1 MTSTS
6 RQFQTATDGGSSS
19 SLSLFL
25 AASASFAAASEA
37 FEASVDFAPSAAGAA
52 GFAGSPIFSCH
63 FARPRKTRS
72 EEHTAELQSQSNIVC
87 RLLLEKKKRFRS
99 RRP

>member
-52 GFAGSPIFSCH
+52 GFVGSPVLSLHLGRARETPPPSRAHFGLWKETKRWAGGNFS
-63 FARPRKTRS
+63 
-72 EEHTAELQSQSNIVC
+72 VGGGGVGW
-87 RLLLEKKKRFRS
+87 
-99 RRP
+99 